1 MNLINFL
8 KEIDTLTEQYSTE
21 QLGAF
26 IHEMGRVFPEHG
38 REEFLEMLKSVGNK
52 AEMASDKKE
61 EKDVAFDEMY
71 SHIRDNLKMIDSQE
85 IAITGIWN
93 EEYDDWYDDS
103 SEEFYYEDN
112 SGISVLCISC
122 STTGQTPGGI
132 VWNYCKCKGRCNHIR
147 SNYAAWRRRITCV

>member
-1 MNLINFL
+1 MEL
-8 KEIDTLTEQYSTE
+8 
-21 QLGAF
+21 
-26 IHEMGRVFPEHG
+26 
-38 REEFLEMLKSVGNK
+38 LKSVGNK

-71 SHIRDNLKMIDSQE
+71 SHIRDNLKTIDSQE

-112 SGISVLCISC
+112 SGISNMLQEACDFVHICVDIERYKEGFEVGNQMLAMEILCNNEY
-122 STTGQTPGGI
+122 GGEEFSLGDMVHHELLNETVSI
-132 VWNYCKCKGRCNHIR
+132 PQLSWGNNRFK
-147 SNYAAWRRRITCV
+147 WR